1 MRILNIYGQES
12 EHLDAKIVGNKAG
25 LIELQNA
32 IYDAMKQGKATTT
45 MYASDG
51 EGYEL
56 TIEEHNDEWGCYAPK
71 YSYWNKPE
79 SNPMYYQT
87 ASLVAQEIFKE
98 LEEIMPMFYINHIQ
112 DYYAIKSRWVKE

>member
-1 MRILNIYGQES
+1 MDRLLNIYGQKS
-12 EHLDAKIVGNKAG
+12 EHFDAKIVGNKAG

-32 IYDAMKQGKATTT
+32 IYEAMKQGKATTT

-56 TIEEHNDEWGCYAPK
+56 TIEEHDDEWGCYAPK

-87 ASLVAQEIFKE
+87 ASLVAPRDI
-98 LEEIMPMFYINHIQ
+98 
-112 DYYAIKSRWVKE
+112 SGT

>member
-12 EHLDAKIVGNKAG
+12 EHLDAKIVGNKEG

-32 IYDAMKQGKATTT
+32 IYDAMKHGKATTE

-56 TIEEHNDEWGCYAPK
+56 TIEERDDKWGCYAPK
-71 YSYWNKPE
+71 DSYWNKPE
-79 SNPMYYQT
+79 SEP
-87 ASLVAQEIFKE
+87 
-98 LEEIMPMFYINHIQ
+98 FYHRGL
-112 DYYAIKSRWVKE
+112 S